1 MKNVF
6 NTKTLIEELQKLCKD
21 ADPEIQKWVTTVG
34 RRFLLTEVAAFR
46 QLSILEVGRMRAKE
60 PWVLK
65 TFKAGTPIYE
75 FTPHSLDFLA
85 FARQLELLL
94 PYLQL
99 QKTLGV
105 KLQHLQ
111 YQDVLTKKRQIDE
124 ELRVERM
131 LEEAEDDKALVLAL
145 PGAGHNWYSLKTRR
159 ALRRESTHMNH
170 CVGNF
175 LTYEMALVKGETL
188 IFSLR
193 DHENMPHVTVA
204 YSPLG
209 WISQI
214 KGYGNLGVGDKYK
227 GMVAALIQH
236 LVGQGLTG
244 ITREELVLS
253 KWEPQDLGVVLDS
266 GGNIVL

>member
-1 MKNVF
+1 MKNTF
-6 NTKTLIEELQKLCKD
+6 NTQTITDELQKLCKD
-21 ADPEIQKWVTTVG
+21 ADPEIQKWVATAG

-60 PWVLK
+60 PWALK

-105 KLQHLQ
+105 KLQHLK
-111 YQDVLTKKRQIDE
+111 YNDVLTKKRQIDE

-131 LEEAEDDKALVLAL
+131 LEEADGDKVLVLAL
-145 PGAGHNWYSLKTRR
+145 PDRGHNWYSLKTPR

-175 LTYEMALVKGETL
+175 LTYETALAKGEIR

-204 YSPLG
+204 YSQLG
-209 WISQI
+209 WVSQI

-227 GMVAALIQH
+227 GMVAALIHH
-236 LVGQGLTG
+236 LLKQGLIG
-244 ITREELVLS
+244 ISKEELELS
-253 KWEPQDLGVVLDS
+253 KWQPLDLGVVLDS
-266 GGNIVL
+266 AGNLIL